1 MIMGRTIP
9 VELFQTLKDDAIK
22 VLHSICQQIR
32 KTQQWLQDWKRSTSE
47 FPRSIVLTNVLTIRQ
62 LHSHASKVMLKVL
75 HARLQH
81 CENQELPDVQAGF
94 RNKEKPEIKLPTV
107 GGSWRKQGN
116 ARKISRPLFHQLC

>member
-1 MIMGRTIP
+1 MGRTIP

-75 HARLQH
+75 HARLLH
-81 CENQELPDVQAGF
+81 YGSQELPDAQAGLE
-94 RNKEKPEIKLPTV
+94 KEEELEIKLPTFAV
-107 GGSWRKQGN
+107 
-116 ARKISRPLFHQLC
+116 L